1 MAEDSDIISK
11 GIKFL
16 GEYMIPGT
24 SLILD
29 GRTGAGLLHTGLAIA
44 ATAWLGPV
52 GPVVRGLIA
61 INSFS
66 ESTSD
71 RNLWDF
77 RGPRAARAPAAARS
91 SS

>member
-29 GRTGAGLLHTGLAIA
+29 GRTGAGLMHTGLALA
-44 ATAWLGPV
+44 ATAFLGPV
-52 GPVVRGLIA
+52 GPVLSGLIA

-66 ESTSD
+66 ESTAD
-71 RNLWDF
+71 RNLWNF
-77 RGPRAARAPAAARS
+77 RGPPAARGAAAARS